1 MIHEINVRV
10 KLSIIED
17 SEELKKIFAEQL
29 KVPVQQITEFKILKR
44 SIDARSRNIVFQL
57 KVQVGIQEK
66 IPVTN
71 HFFSEKKVN
80 SLLEGFKNLSTINFE
95 EGSFPRKLFLVQNK
109 KL

>member
-71 HFFSEKKVN
+71 HFFSEKKT
-80 SLLEGFKNLSTINFE
+80 KNPPPLKTKPTPPNTTNHPPQIT
-95 EGSFPRKLFLVQNK
+95 
-109 KL
+109 